1 MSIVSLSRL
10 ATLLVA
16 ATTAALVAAPSA
28 PAVAGPGVPPTARV
42 VQRAEISVLPPIAQV
57 GSTTAPS
64 TRAGTV
70 ISTTVTPAVH
80 GRPVVLARKHH
91 GRWRV
96 VDRTTTTREGLAEF
110 TARTRARGKAV
121 RYRTTALAYRT
132 LPKVNSSAVWSTT
145 WGAPDFVDEFDAP
158 ALDAR
163 WQHRIQF
170 LNPWGGRSCS
180 RGAPEATAVE
190 SGALRL
196 SVLPDP
202 TTSELCTPT
211 VPEGSVD
218 SAPTGTYR
226 YRINGHVST
235 EDTADFMYG
244 VAAARMKFQQAR
256 GQHASFWLQP
266 RGLLK
271 FGTTPWGAEID
282 VIEYF
287 GEDERRGGL
296 MTNVYRPSP
305 GGAKIRSGT
314 HFGSA
319 DRFLAGRSDAWWKNY
334 HVFSVEWTPTE
345 YVFRIDGHETWR
357 TSEGISHHPQFL
369 ILSLLSSDDELAALG
384 GEDDIDEN
392 AYVDWV
398 QFWQAG

>member
-1 MSIVSLSRL
+1 
-10 ATLLVA
+10 
-16 ATTAALVAAPSA
+16 
-28 PAVAGPGVPPTARV
+28 
-42 VQRAEISVLPPIAQV
+42 
-57 GSTTAPS
+57 
-64 TRAGTV
+64 
-70 ISTTVTPAVH
+70 
-80 GRPVVLARKHH
+80 
-91 GRWRV
+91 
-96 VDRTTTTREGLAEF
+96 
-110 TARTRARGKAV
+110 
-121 RYRTTALAYRT
+121 
-132 LPKVNSSAVWSTT
+132 
-145 WGAPDFVDEFDAP
+145 
-158 ALDAR
+158 
-163 WQHRIQF
+163 
-170 LNPWGGRSCS
+170 
-180 RGAPEATAVE
+180 
-190 SGALRL
+190 
-196 SVLPDP
+196 
-202 TTSELCTPT
+202 
-211 VPEGSVD
+211 
-218 SAPTGTYR
+218 
-226 YRINGHVST
+226 
-235 EDTADFMYG
+235 MYG

-305 GGAKIRSGT
+305 EGAKIRSGT

-357 TSEGISHHPQFL
+357 TTEGISHHPQFL

>member
-1 MSIVSLSRL
+1 M
-10 ATLLVA
+10 
-16 ATTAALVAAPSA
+16 
-28 PAVAGPGVPPTARV
+28 
-42 VQRAEISVLPPIAQV
+42 
-57 GSTTAPS
+57 
-64 TRAGTV
+64 
-70 ISTTVTPAVH
+70 
-80 GRPVVLARKHH
+80 
-91 GRWRV
+91 
-96 VDRTTTTREGLAEF
+96 VDRTTTTRKGLAEF

-121 RYRTTALAYRT
+121 KYRTTALAYRT
-132 LPKVNSSAVWSTT
+132 LPKVNSAAVWSTT

-180 RGAPEATAVE
+180 RGAPEATGVE

-202 TTSELCTPT
+202 TATGLCTPS
-211 VPEGSVD
+211 VAEGSGD

-244 VAAARMKFQQAR
+244 VAAARMKFQRAR

-305 GGAKIRSGT
+305 EGAKIRSGT

-357 TSEGISHHPQFL
+357 TTEGISHHPQFL